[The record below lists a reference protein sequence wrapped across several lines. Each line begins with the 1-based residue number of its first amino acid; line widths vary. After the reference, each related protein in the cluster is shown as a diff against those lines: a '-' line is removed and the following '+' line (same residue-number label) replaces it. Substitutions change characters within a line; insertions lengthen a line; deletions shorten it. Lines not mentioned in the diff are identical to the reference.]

1 MAYSA
6 TGTAGNDTL
15 NQSGDAGPGS
25 IVGFGGNDSI
35 LAGSGP
41 VTVDAG
47 SGQDT
52 VLLQTGNTGMVSGET
67 GNDSIWDTDTDI
79 GSMILFG
86 NQGGDTIMAI
96 HSTNPLTILGGNN
109 SADGD
114 NSIRSGSGA
123 DVIFGHGGN
132 DILVT
137 SAGNDT
143 MVAGFGDDEIAQSPA
158 GFGTELI
165 FANEGNDTI
174 TLTLG
179 NDTVFA
185 GQGNDSAL
193 IINSGGIP
201 LYFMNE
207 GNDTVDAGTCFGA
220 MMVMGGHDSNDGSDS
235 IITGTGADFVF
246 GNGGNDTIRA
256 NEGGDTVVGG
266 VGNDSLQCTGN
277 FTDLMFA
284 NEGDDTVQ
292 SASGADTI
300 FGGQGNDQISG
311 GATGGQ
317 LLIGGEGND
326 TVTGLLGIDTLSG
339 GKGADLFFYFST
351 AAEDGDN
358 ANGGGPVEQ
367 ITDVNFDE
375 DRFRV
380 LHTVGFALNVGAVA
394 GADLEASAQSAIQAS
409 LALGGG
415 GAQHVAAQF
424 TFNGR
429 SYLAIDQG
437 GVNSRFTDASD
448 FLFDITGV
456 TGTIGANDF
465 IT

>member
-1 MAYSA
+1 MVSG
-6 TGTAGNDTL
+6 GTE
-15 NQSGDAGPGS
+15 
-25 IVGFGGNDSI
+25 NDSI
-35 LAGSGP
+35 YSLDHIGS
-41 VTVDAG
+41 
-47 SGQDT
+47 T
-52 VLLQTGNTGMVSGET
+52 VLSGNE
-67 GNDSIWDTDTDI
+67 
-79 GSMILFG
+79 GS
-86 NQGGDTIMAI
+86 DTIYVI
-96 HSTNPLTILGGNN
+96 HSTGPLTILGGND
-109 SADGD
+109 SADGND
-114 NSIRSGSGA
+114 LIYTSDAA
-123 DVIFGHGGN
+123 DVVFGNGGN
-132 DILVT
+132 DTVVT

-143 MVAGFGDDEIAQSPA
+143 MVAGFGDDYIAQSPS
-158 GFGTELI
+158 GFGTELV

-174 TLTLG
+174 TVVLG

-185 GQGNDSAL
+185 GQGNDLAL
-193 IINSGGIP
+193 IGNSPGNP
-201 LYFMNE
+201 LFFMNE
-207 GNDTVDAGTCFGA
+207 GNDTFDGSLFSLGA
-220 MMVMGGHDSNDGSDS
+220 VTVVGGNDSNDGSDS
-235 IITGTGADFVF
+235 IITGTGADLVF

-256 NEGGDTVVGG
+256 NEGGDTVIGG

-277 FTDLMFA
+277 ATDLMFG

-292 SASGADTI
+292 AASGADTV
-300 FGGQGNDQISG
+300 FGGQGNDQIVG

-326 TVTGLLGIDTLSG
+326 TLHGLLGIDTLTG
-339 GKGADLFFYFST
+339 GSGADLFYYFSQ

-380 LHTVGFALNVGAVA
+380 LQTVGFAANVGAVA
-394 GADLEASAQSAIQAS
+394 GANLEASAETAIQAS

-437 GVNSRFTDASD
+437 GVNTLFTDTLD

-456 TGTIGANDF
+456 TGTIGASDF
-465 IT
+465 IA